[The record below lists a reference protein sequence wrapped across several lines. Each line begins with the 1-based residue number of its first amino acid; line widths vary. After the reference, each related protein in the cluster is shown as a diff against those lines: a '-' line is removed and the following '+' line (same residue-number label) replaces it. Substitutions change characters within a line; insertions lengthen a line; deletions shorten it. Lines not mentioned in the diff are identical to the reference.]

1 HTPLKRA
8 CLPIP
13 AHSHILFL
21 FFANSTRDIISQSS
35 LVVNSFQKIF
45 SFERKHI
52 SALALAPKEVVLY
65 YQYQTP

>member
-1 HTPLKRA
+1 
-8 CLPIP
+8 
-13 AHSHILFL
+13 LFL

-45 SFERKHI
+45 SFERQKNFSFERKHI